1 MGLEEEIL
9 QADLGSVSKEAGLME
24 DRKTVAAMELGKRCR
39 EVLRKQKRWR
49 KDKRKGDVVKKA
61 RK

>member
-49 KDKRKGDVVKKA
+49 KESSPQPP
-61 RK
+61 